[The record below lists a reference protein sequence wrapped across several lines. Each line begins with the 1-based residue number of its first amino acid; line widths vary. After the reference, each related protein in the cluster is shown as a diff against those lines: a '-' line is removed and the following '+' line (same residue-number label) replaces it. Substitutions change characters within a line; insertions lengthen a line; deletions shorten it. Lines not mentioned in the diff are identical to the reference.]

1 MHCFIKNATFLF
13 PSFPLNVNLTL
24 LNVLWERG
32 VNYGLKTTL
41 SHLYFILNNISVT
54 VKTIGCWF
62 DLHSRR

>member
-41 SHLYFILNNISVT
+41 SHLYFILNNITKIYLRILRVR
-54 VKTIGCWF
+54 VR
-62 DLHSRR
+62 LL